1 MFLIVG
7 CEFLDKHQNSLCH
20 RQKDNNISNEYL
32 ELKMACQIIF
42 LLKYLSISQKMS
54 NFAPRKKIYIF
65 FSYAGYK
72 KHRRDSAR

>member
-1 MFLIVG
+1 
-7 CEFLDKHQNSLCH
+7 
-20 RQKDNNISNEYL
+20 
-32 ELKMACQIIF
+32 MACQIIF